1 MFKRGFL
8 SLLVGLFLFGF
19 SAISQADTEAPSVP
33 ENVSLYQAT
42 YTKVIIYWDESTD
55 NVAVTGY
62 RVFRDGVEI
71 GTTTDLEFTETG
83 LTPDTAYSYTVK
95 AYDAAGNESEASI
108 ALSIS
113 TLEELDIA
121 DAAIVQQVVDT
132 VDVTTLSPQALLTG
146 IQNALALMDIFH
158 TGFNTI
164 NGTLLDTMVQKE
176 IDFLEEDDGEDPLTP
191 EERVTEQAE
200 LDQVLTDNFGGH
212 SFGEVYLREKLIEL
226 GESHWQS
233 GYPAAAELLYEQ
245 SLELL
250 SDVEPLVFTTLF
262 RMGYFQIQQIPE
274 DPTRAEII
282 ARLDANRDL
291 MMRFF
296 DFFPGSTSENAV
308 HSYISPM
315 FKYFWYF
322 PTLLTYDNYETSVFS
337 NALTLIQAAKNIDDS
352 EYNQKR
358 YNRIDAWEL
367 NQLKIIF
374 KKPDGTAL
382 TGSVSLRNVSSNELY
397 PEDIV
402 LDQRSFLIESG
413 GEVTVPI
420 YKGHQYDITALI
432 DVDGGN
438 PIRYTMTECPHANGL
453 RVTCDHGLTPVSEE
467 MQDPNATGEAVFIS
481 SHPTA
486 PYNLSADILVDSFT
500 LSWDWVLPDENYS
513 LKEFKVFRG
522 GVLIGTVTGQSLTA
536 IPLESDT
543 STYTYTVR
551 AYDVNDVASPESLPL
566 TVLPDF
572 TDDEA
577 DYYAWKTD
585 YFGTDPVYAL
595 GDEDGDGLNNY
606 HEYLLGSD
614 PTVAP
619 VSDPKSTLSDVTAGV
634 NVYYYSSEATNLNSL
649 SSLTPYLAGTLTDF
663 NFAYT
668 AGEILNSGLLDYVA
682 MAFDGYLDVPTTG
695 SYRFYL
701 NSADGSKLYI
711 DNKLVISNDG
721 VHSMREYYTDL
732 NLSAGPHVFRLE
744 FFEYTGS
751 AGLELDWAGPG
762 FVRQAINSTQL
773 WHTTDDSQV
782 LGEVLAWQKDTD
794 NDGLRDVEEV
804 QLGTDPTLADTD
816 GDSLTDYEEVRTYNT
831 DPTKA
836 DSDED
841 GYSDYE
847 ELKVNFTDPNVAD
860 VEVTYQTVSSVYG
873 SSATVVAGDWQV
885 AGTAIYAQTRNG
897 TLEYTISISPEGVY
911 RLEVEGTQQNSL
923 TSQDDFEI
931 QLYIDGS
938 YCGQQT
944 LTAAYG
950 SSGTAHFFMPSL
962 TVGDHTAKLI
972 WKNIE
977 DETFLQINALRVQSI
992 SGTDAD
998 ANGQVDLIDNRLE
1011 NMCKI
1016 TVPEQSVVSPICV
1029 EGDNALNMELISIAG
1044 FYTESGETPVEP
1056 TIRHGAENKWFADV
1070 PISPDANSTLT
1081 FSFQN
1086 GAETVQKTVSWIST
1100 NAITDDDFSIRLND
1114 SLRLT
1119 GHPAENSAG
1128 TVVIT
1133 VDGET
1138 YTTPAGT
1145 PVVHKFETA
1154 GTITVDATFTPDDGT
1169 DPVTGQLTVNVVS
1182 SSFSGSPTCYLS
1194 VPRSWD
1200 NPNLAEESVF
1210 EADSQVLFYV
1220 GDLDPDGKE
1229 IDLMVNEQKISYIVA
1244 RLGEDGPIMDVAK
1257 ITPITANVSN
1267 DYFVTI
1273 EEYDD
1278 GSQLVE
1284 GTIVLSEVPEDLVIY
1299 LRIFISGITF
1309 DDGTI
1314 ERWVTADDF
1323 DENGVYRYRFIRAA
1337 GAYAGNCHYIKF
1349 YQDDEYLNKY
1359 F

>member
-1 MFKRGFL
+1 
-8 SLLVGLFLFGF
+8 
-19 SAISQADTEAPSVP
+19 
-33 ENVSLYQAT
+33 
-42 YTKVIIYWDESTD
+42 
-55 NVAVTGY
+55 
-62 RVFRDGVEI
+62 
-71 GTTTDLEFTETG
+71 
-83 LTPDTAYSYTVK
+83 
-95 AYDAAGNESEASI
+95 
-108 ALSIS
+108 
-113 TLEELDIA
+113 
-121 DAAIVQQVVDT
+121 
-132 VDVTTLSPQALLTG
+132 
-146 IQNALALMDIFH
+146 
-158 TGFNTI
+158 
-164 NGTLLDTMVQKE
+164 
-176 IDFLEEDDGEDPLTP
+176 
-191 EERVTEQAE
+191 
-200 LDQVLTDNFGGH
+200 
-212 SFGEVYLREKLIEL
+212 
-226 GESHWQS
+226 
-233 GYPAAAELLYEQ
+233 
-245 SLELL
+245 
-250 SDVEPLVFTTLF
+250 
-262 RMGYFQIQQIPE
+262 
-274 DPTRAEII
+274 
-282 ARLDANRDL
+282 
-291 MMRFF
+291 
-296 DFFPGSTSENAV
+296 
-308 HSYISPM
+308 M

-382 TGSVSLRNVSSNELY
+382 TGSVSLRNVSGIELY

-402 LDQRSFLIESG
+402 LDQRSFLIESS

-467 MQDPNATGEAVFIS
+467 MQDPNATGEAIFIS

-606 HEYLLGSD
+606 YEFLLGSD

-619 VSDPKSTLSDVTAGV
+619 VSDPKSTLTDVTAGV

-649 SSLTPYLAGTLTDF
+649 STLTPYLAGTLTDF

-732 NLSAGPHVFRLE
+732 NLSAGPHVFHLE

-751 AGLELDWAGPG
+751 AGLQLDWAGPG

-816 GDSLTDYEEVRTYNT
+816 GDGLTDYEEVRTYNT
-831 DPTKA
+831 DPTLA

-841 GYSDYE
+841 GVNDYQE
-847 ELKVNFTDPNVAD
+847 VKVIFSNPLVEDFDGTSTVLTSVSGSNFSGSSGNWGIDGSKAFAL
-860 VEVTYQTVSSVYG
+860 ERCGYLEYQLNIPTTGVYALDVYG
-873 SSATVVAGDWQV
+873 
-885 AGTAIYAQTRNG
+885 
-897 TLEYTISISPEGVY
+897 
-911 RLEVEGTQQNSL
+911 TQHNSL
-923 TSQDDFEI
+923 TTQDTFEI
-931 QLYIDGS
+931 DLYANS
-938 YCGQQT
+938 
-944 LTAAYG
+944 AF
-950 SSGTAHFFMPSL
+950 SGTNKLIAGYG
-962 TVGDHTAKLI
+962 TVGSVRYFLPELEAGTCTIKID
-972 WKNIE
+972 WRNIAGT
-977 DETFLQINALRVQSI
+977 TFLQVNELKLIQLGGPDNN
-992 SGTDAD
+992 
-998 ANGQVDLIDNRLE
+998 ANGVADWQDCRFE
-1011 NMCKI
+1011 NMCKLQ
-1016 TVPEQSVVSPICV
+1016 VPETSITSPVCV
-1029 EGDNALNMELISIAG
+1029 EGGNALYMEQLAISGYYTEPGEDPVDPLISRL
-1044 FYTESGETPVEP
+1044 P
-1056 TIRHGAENKWFADV
+1056 ENQWYAD
-1070 PISPDANSTLT
+1070 ISLDPGNASVLT
-1081 FSFQN
+1081 FSFQEE
-1086 GAETVQKTVSWIST
+1086 AKEIQKTVTWIPT
-1100 NAITDDDFSIRLND
+1100 NVLTDGNQTIRLND
-1114 SLRLT
+1114 SLKLT
-1119 GHPAENSAG
+1119 AEPESGVSG
-1128 TVVIT
+1128 TIAIT
-1133 VDGET
+1133 VEGET
-1138 YTTPAGT
+1138 YNTTSGNS
-1145 PVVHKFETA
+1145 VVHKFETA
-1154 GTITVDATFTPDDGT
+1154 GDIAVNTTFTPDDGS
-1169 DPVTGQLTVNVVS
+1169 DPVSNSITVKVVG
-1182 SSFSGSPTCYLS
+1182 SSFSG
-1194 VPRSWD
+1194 VPFCVYGFNREWE
-1200 NPNLAEESVF
+1200 NPNIADEAVLEYDSFLGLYEEKTGSGRLISLAPSEVKTG
-1210 EADSQVLFYV
+1210 YV
-1220 GDLDPDGKE
+1220 A
-1229 IDLMVNEQKISYIVA
+1229 A
-1244 RLGEDGPIMDVAK
+1244 RLGEDGSILA
-1257 ITPITANVSN
+1257 SN
-1267 DYFVTI
+1267 KVTVINYTTHKEDGYYELI
-1273 EEYDD
+1273 ETFED
-1278 GSQLVE
+1278 GSRLIE
-1284 GTIVLSEVPEDLVIY
+1284 GKIILTEVPEDLEIHLV
-1299 LRIFISGITF
+1299 LFSSGVLF
-1309 DDGTI
+1309 EDGTREKI
-1314 ERWVTADDF
+1314 LTAADF
-1323 DENGVYRYRFIRAA
+1323 DENGVCRYRMIKSAT
-1337 GAYAGNCHYIKF
+1337 AYTATCHYIRF
-1349 YQDDEYLNKY
+1349 YQDGVFLQAVSN
-1359 F
+1359 